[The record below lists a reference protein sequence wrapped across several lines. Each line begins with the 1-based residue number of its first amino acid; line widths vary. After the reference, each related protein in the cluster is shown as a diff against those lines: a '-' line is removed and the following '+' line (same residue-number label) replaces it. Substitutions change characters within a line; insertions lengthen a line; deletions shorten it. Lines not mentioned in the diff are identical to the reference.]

1 MNKQTLL
8 TIALILNSFQALADV
23 DWKNPPVMCP
33 EEVFPKGIKCLD
45 FSNVANVLTD
55 FPDKVTAEEIKD
67 WKANKAAD
75 LRLCRH
81 QEVLKREAKKPG
93 TYGAAQIENSWMI
106 VNGSLNVQEKL
117 AAVNEASEKYEIP
130 PQVLLG
136 AMRQESLLSSL
147 GVSPDG
153 GNYSCGISQLN
164 IREWCG
170 SINKLTTE
178 EKEKYGWP
186 ESIDCEDDTIPTDI
200 VKPFYDIAAS
210 KLGGRPSYQLTAA
223 DFAGITKKQVEKN
236 FPKASRGVQEKRFQ
250 AVTSFVNYCQDIR
263 LATLFKAR
271 TLRGLFLNFAPKD
284 LREQNLYSTGE
295 TFNRTCASP
304 YKSKAYPLHTGWIL
318 AVAMYNAG
326 PVQSKLLDHYF
337 QIKDNQY
344 PTLSPLDL
352 IEALHWGGKYSSSSH
367 TLEFKDQSGKQFT
380 QKWFKS
386 CIVQRH
392 VARVIQHVTLP
403 VESIAKS
410 LEKEGCKQDTVPE
423 YRKESSGMK

>member
-1 MNKQTLL
+1 MVLG
-8 TIALILNSFQALADV
+8 SFQAMADI

-33 EEVFPKGIKCLD
+33 EDVFPKGLKCLD
-45 FSNVANVLTD
+45 FSKVTNVLTD
-55 FPDKVTAEEIKD
+55 FPDSTTADEIKD

-81 QEVLKREAKKPG
+81 QEILKREASKPG
-93 TYGAAQIENSWMI
+93 TYGPAQIENSWMI
-106 VNGSLNVQEKL
+106 VNGSLNVKEKL
-117 AAVNEASEKYEIP
+117 EAVNEASSKYEIP
-130 PQVLLG
+130 PHVLLG

-170 SINKLTTE
+170 SINKLSDA
-178 EKEKYGWP
+178 EKAQYGWP
-186 ESIDCEDDTIPTDI
+186 ESIECEDETLPTDI
-200 VKPFYDIAAS
+200 VKPFYDIAVS
-210 KLGGRPSYQLTAA
+210 RLGNRPSYQMTSA
-223 DFAGITKKQVEKN
+223 DFAGITKDQVVKG
-236 FPKASRGVQEKRFQ
+236 FPKASRSIQAKRFQ
-250 AVTSFVNYCQDIR
+250 AVASFVNNCQNIR

-271 TLRGLFLNFAPKD
+271 TLRGLFLNFVPKEI
-284 LREQNLYSTGE
+284 RQQNLYSEGE
-295 TFNRTCASP
+295 TFAKTCASA
-304 YKSKAYPLHTGWIL
+304 YTNKAYPLHTGWIL

-352 IEALHWGGKYSSSSH
+352 IEALHWGGKYSSSTNS
-367 TLEFKDQSGKQFT
+367 LEFQDQSGKAFT

-410 LEKEGCKQDTVPE
+410 LEREGCKQDTVPE
-423 YRKESSGMK
+423 YRKASSGIK